1 MIRNVVRV
9 IVGALFFGHGTQKL
23 FGWFGGHGPEGTGQ
37 FFESLGL
44 KPGKRNALAAGG
56 AEAIGG
62 ALFAS
67 GFMTPVGAAMLSGS
81 MVTAIRT
88 VHLEK
93 GPWVTEGGYEY
104 NLVLLGATFA
114 FTEEGPGRLS
124 LDHAL
129 FGKDRW
135 GTPWA
140 IAELAA
146 GAIGSE
152 LTIRTGRQEQQA
164 QQGPPQSAASDGGG
178 AQREQPVQTGS

>member
-1 MIRNVVRV
+1 MIRNLVRV

-37 FFESLGL
+37 YFENLGL
-44 KPGKRNALAAGG
+44 KPGKHNALAAGG

-62 ALFAS
+62 VLFGL
-67 GFMTPVGAAMLSGS
+67 GFLTPLGAAMMSGS
-81 MVTAIRT
+81 MLTAIRT

-104 NLVLLGATFA
+104 NLVLLGAAYA

-124 LDHAL
+124 LDNGI
-129 FGKDRW
+129 FGRDRW

-140 IAELAA
+140 IAELVT
-146 GAIGSE
+146 GAIASE
-152 LTIRTGRQEQQA
+152 LTIRSGRQQA
-164 QQGPPQSAASDGGG
+164 QQQAGPQAATPDGAG
-178 AQREQPVQTGS
+178 AEREQAVPTGS